1 MKVVAGDSFFKSL
14 KRCFGFGH
22 RFREIRG
29 WFRFHFRKEFFKLLK
44 EVFKSYPYDGAY
56 LLELEKAKMLEMAA
70 YFERSQLVEGWERM
84 VKELKLCAILID
96 IITEDDD
103 IKLYH
108 YNGDWH
114 FEPRKDNPEYYEMV
128 FSDDHEYVCDVKV
141 NLRNIRRFVTDE
153 KSIDYYMKF
162 PHEFYKIKAQYLYH
176 KIRAY
181 KELNWWD

>member
-1 MKVVAGDSFFKSL
+1 
-14 KRCFGFGH
+14 
-22 RFREIRG
+22 
-29 WFRFHFRKEFFKLLK
+29 
-44 EVFKSYPYDGAY
+44 
-56 LLELEKAKMLEMAA
+56 MAA
-70 YFERSQLVEGWERM
+70 YFERSQIVEGWEHTVR
-84 VKELKLCAILID
+84 ELRLCTRLID
-96 IITEDDD
+96 IITENDDVE
-103 IKLYH
+103 LFH

-114 FEPRKDNPEYYEMV
+114 FEPCKDNPEYYEMV

-153 KSIDYYMKF
+153 KLIDYYMKF